1 MKGTIEMFLVFVK
14 LHLLFSLQCLLIENF
29 PKVAEHLMKVM
40 SAAEIGQLICQVL
53 GSLPKDLDNYLHN
66 VKLECA
72 KNIISSKLF
81 ECLGRK
87 GEELKVK
94 QDICCVPFLLTLI

>member
-1 MKGTIEMFLVFVK
+1 M
-14 LHLLFSLQCLLIENF
+14 FSLQCLLIGNI

-40 SAAEIGQLICQVL
+40 SAAEIGQLVCQVL
-53 GSLPKDLDNYLHN
+53 GSLPKDLANDLHN

-81 ECLGRK
+81 ECLGK
-87 GEELKVK
+87 KEEFRKVK
-94 QDICCVPFLLTLI
+94 QDMLALHSIVKLP